1 MVCKITDFGFSTIID
16 KRKKSLSIG
25 SPMYMAPEV
34 ISRMYDSKADIWALG
49 VIAYILLT
57 GKSPFEG
64 KDNDAMF
71 VQIRYGIID
80 KECLSHY
87 TKEGK
92 YVKDFII
99 KTLNRNPNA
108 RHCAAELLQHKWF
121 KKLVINHEIP
131 EEELVDTGLN
141 IYTFK

>member
-16 KRKKSLSIG
+16 KRKKSLSVG

-34 ISRMYDSKADIWALG
+34 INRMYDSKADIWALG
-49 VIAYILLT
+49 VMTYILLT
-57 GKSPFEG
+57 GKPPFEG
-64 KDNDAMF
+64 KDNEAMF

-92 YVKDFII
+92 YVKDFIC
-99 KTLNRNPNA
+99 KTLNRHANS
-108 RHCAAELLQHKWF
+108 RHSAAELLKHKWF